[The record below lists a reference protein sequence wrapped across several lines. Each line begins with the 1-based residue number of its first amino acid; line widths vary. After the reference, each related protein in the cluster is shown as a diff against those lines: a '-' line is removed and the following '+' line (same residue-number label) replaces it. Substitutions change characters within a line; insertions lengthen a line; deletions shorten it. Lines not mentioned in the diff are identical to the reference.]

1 MTYNDLKQA
10 IVRKI
15 DKEKDKVFKEIEN
28 ASKCEDWQDIRDDI
42 TFIIQCYG
50 SIIMI
55 ERLCSSESKFD
66 EEIEENPEEQ
76 EEKSGDGD

>member
-28 ASKCEDWQDIRDDI
+28 ASKCEDW
-42 TFIIQCYG
+42 
-50 SIIMI
+50 
-55 ERLCSSESKFD
+55 
-66 EEIEENPEEQ
+66 
-76 EEKSGDGD
+76 